1 MIPFYA
7 LKRRAELFGARGALG
22 DAWFPLLTEA
32 SSQGWAMRSI
42 CKAVMYPK
50 TMRDCEARAIFCT
63 RPPYLALG
71 GEDLADVVGEDEGIA
86 SSNGLLERWRAPAL
100 AL

>member
-1 MIPFYA
+1 M
-7 LKRRAELFGARGALG
+7 RSSAELSSLVRGARSGMLG
-22 DAWFPLLTEA
+22 FPLLTEA

-50 TMRDCEARAIFCT
+50 TMRDCRGTCDLLHKTPLF
-63 RPPYLALG
+63 ALG

>member
-1 MIPFYA
+1 M
-7 LKRRAELFGARGALG
+7 RSSAELSSLVRGARSGMLG
-22 DAWFPLLTEA
+22 FPLLTEA

-63 RPPYLALG
+63 RPPYLPWA
-71 GEDLADVVGEDEGIA
+71 
-86 SSNGLLERWRAPAL
+86 ERILQTW
-100 AL
+100 